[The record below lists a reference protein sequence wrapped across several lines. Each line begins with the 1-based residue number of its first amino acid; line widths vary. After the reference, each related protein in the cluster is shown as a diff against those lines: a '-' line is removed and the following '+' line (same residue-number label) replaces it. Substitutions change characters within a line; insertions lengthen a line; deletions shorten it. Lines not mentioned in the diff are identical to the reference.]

1 MTQPGVAALAE
12 EARELEGRIG
22 RLATAGSPAEPLE
35 RLDLERRVLRLCEAA
50 PALPPAEARRLT
62 EDLTRLVAALDAAAE
77 RLRAAGATGRLAGDS
92 TPTVPDARRA
102 AAAYGNAAGRRRR
115 DS

>member
-1 MTQPGVAALAE
+1 MTLHGSAALAE
-12 EARELEGRIG
+12 EARELETRIA
-22 RLATAGSPAEPLE
+22 RLAAPDTPADSLARAE
-35 RLDLERRVLRLCEAA
+35 LERRVLRLCEAA
-50 PALPPAEARRLT
+50 PALPPAEARQLT
-62 EDLTRLVAALDAAAE
+62 ETLSRLVAALDAAAD
-77 RLRAAGATGRLAGDS
+77 RLRAAGATGRLTGDS